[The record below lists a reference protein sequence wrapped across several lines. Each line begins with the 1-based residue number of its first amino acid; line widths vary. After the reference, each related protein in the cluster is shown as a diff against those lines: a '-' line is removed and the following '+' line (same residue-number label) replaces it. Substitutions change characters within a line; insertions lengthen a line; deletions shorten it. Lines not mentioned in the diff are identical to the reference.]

1 MRIAVF
7 ATRLLLAIVAAVLL
21 VVGITATGFLLRDP
35 HIPQAYLTHQPFDDA
50 DLQRMRASR
59 VRNMAEVLNDK
70 GLLNVTANDSAQTTA
85 TSRNSVNALSGL
97 SVLSPYVPAA
107 AMDEK
112 QCQENAHCRY
122 FRQLAGLRTPQYP
135 ARRDVMQ
142 WWSKRVQNAEQ
153 APVCAL
159 RFEDEQRTRYRL
171 HTFSSMDALHQHPDY
186 QLTHYQACGACS
198 TLQDLAV
205 YAELDL
211 TDMASKCSKLPGS
224 AKKRQCMEKGIGFT
238 PACAQ
243 VWAYNAE
250 RSAQYCKMPCIRQYG
265 LWALLTDSEDRPADM
280 SLASD
285 LCLHC
290 DAMVSEPGFQYAAG
304 RSRRNSGIASE
315 IVRRKAEVYP
325 VAHAYWYG
333 QHNQSED

>member
-7 ATRLLLAIVAAVLL
+7 ATRLLLAVFAAVLL
-21 VVGITATGFLLRDP
+21 AVGITIADFLLRDP
-35 HIPQAYLTHQPFDDA
+35 HIPQAYLAHQPFDDT

-59 VRNMAEVLNDK
+59 VRNMAEVLADK
-70 GLLNVTANDSAQTTA
+70 ELLKADTGADTVSSPASGA
-85 TSRNSVNALSGL
+85 TPGAPLPLR
-97 SVLSPYVPAA
+97 VLSPYVPAA
-107 AMDEK
+107 VMHEK
-112 QCQENAHCRY
+112 QCQESAHCRY
-122 FRQLAGLRTPQYP
+122 FHALAGSRTPQYP
-135 ARRDVMQ
+135 ARREAMQ
-142 WWSKRVQNAEQ
+142 WWSNRAQSAEK

-159 RFEDEQRTRYRL
+159 RFENEQRTHYRL
-171 HTFSSMDALHQHPDY
+171 RTFASMDALRQQPDY

-198 TLQDLAV
+198 TLRDLAV

-224 AKKRQCMEKGIGFT
+224 AKKRQCMEEGIGFT

-265 LWALLTDSEDRPADM
+265 VWALLTDSEERPADM
-280 SLASD
+280 SLEND

-315 IVRRKAEVYP
+315 IVRDAAELYP
-325 VAHAYWYG
+325 VAHAYWRE
-333 QHNQSED
+333 QNTD